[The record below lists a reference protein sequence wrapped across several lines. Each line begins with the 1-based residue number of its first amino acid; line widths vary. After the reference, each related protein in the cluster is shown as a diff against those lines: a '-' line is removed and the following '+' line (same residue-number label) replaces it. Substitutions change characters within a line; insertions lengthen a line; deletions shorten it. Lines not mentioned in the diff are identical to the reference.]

1 MGTVTK
7 KFQRLAR
14 NQELEKSS
22 QLFDALLDCLPAISS
37 GDMRLDPLKEVFVP
51 NDSKDGDPNE

>member
-1 MGTVTK
+1 VGTVTK

-22 QLFDALLDCLPAISS
+22 QLFGALLDCLPAISS
-37 GDMRLDPLKEVFVP
+37 GEMRLDPLKEVFIS
-51 NDSKDGDPNE
+51 NDLKDGDCHE